1 MANQKSRAH
10 RSGDTGAK
18 DLNRPRPPEQ
28 VIPEPLARAVAELD
42 YWFVIGG
49 HAVRCFCPYRPT
61 RDVDFGVKLPTDL
74 EELLAELSR
83 RGRVE
88 IVERGEQTVHLRYDG
103 TNVSIFVLAELAS
116 FTEQRRLSVTGI
128 IATKLHA
135 ILDRGARRDFF
146 DLYVTMH
153 LDQLGM
159 VACIGAMREV
169 YGPELN
175 EPLLLRALTHFD
187 EAEREAMLPGEGADD
202 WSTVKDFFLTR
213 VGQLL
218 VPPTKTLA
226 IQGREVD
233 VRGKRPRAI

>member
-1 MANQKSRAH
+1 MANKKSRAH
-10 RSGDTGAK
+10 RSGGAGAK
-18 DLNRPRPPEQ
+18 DLSRPRPPEQ

-74 EELLAELSR
+74 EGLVEALSR

-116 FTEQRRLSVTGI
+116 FTEQRRLNVTGI
-128 IATKLHA
+128 VATKLHA

-153 LDQLGM
+153 LHQLG
-159 VACIGAMREV
+159 VADCLTAMREV

-175 EPLLLRALTHFD
+175 EPLLLRALTFFD
-187 EAEREAMLPGEGADD
+187 DAAREATLPGEGAND
-202 WSTVKDFFLTR
+202 WNAVKDFFLTR

-218 VPPTKTLA
+218 VPPTRSLA
-226 IQGREVD
+226 IQAREVD
-233 VRGKRPRAI
+233 VRGKRTGA